1 MNYSKY
7 AEFFTIGSAI
17 SNLAQNLVCN
27 KAIKSE
33 QKMKRTGKM
42 KQKMKK
48 AGKTKQKM
56 KKAKICEKCAIKW
69 SLRVKL
75 S

>member
-1 MNYSKY
+1 MAHTQIFESTLTTFAMDYSKY
-7 AEFFTIGSAI
+7 AAFSTIGSAI

-48 AGKTKQKM
+48 AGKTKQKL
-56 KKAKICEKCAIKW
+56 K
-69 SLRVKL
+69 
-75 S
+75 